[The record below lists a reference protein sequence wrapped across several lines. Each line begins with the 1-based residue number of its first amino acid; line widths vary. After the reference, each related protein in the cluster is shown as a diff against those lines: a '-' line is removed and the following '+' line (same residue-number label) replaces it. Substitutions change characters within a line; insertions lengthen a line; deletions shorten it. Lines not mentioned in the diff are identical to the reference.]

1 MVRVSEW
8 NEIRLESKSL
18 GMEGHVERFV
28 YISLEEM
35 REVLGVKEGKWNE
48 VRYEGRRET
57 EFHQEVK
64 ERLKVVIYS
73 SISKGVSRDKGKDAI
88 RLVPFWED
96 DKGEWKSLGK
106 GRKIYRVQTWKEN
119 LAKAIAQVSE
129 LFPEFCNE
137 CKAPYTVRI
146 RKIDGGKF
154 LGCMRFPLCKR
165 TKEIKKCG

>member
-35 REVLGVKEGKWNE
+35 REVLGVKEGKGNE

-57 EFHQEVK
+57 EFHKEVK

-73 SISKGVSRDKGKDAI
+73 SISEGMSRDKGKDAI
-88 RLVPFWED
+88 RLVPFWKD
-96 DKGEWKSLGK
+96 DKGEWKHYS
-106 GRKIYRVQTWKEN
+106 KERE
-119 LAKAIAQVSE
+119 E
-129 LFPEFCNE
+129 L
-137 CKAPYTVRI
+137 
-146 RKIDGGKF
+146 
-154 LGCMRFPLCKR
+154 
-165 TKEIKKCG
+165 